1 MAKGNG
7 KNGSNGK
14 GVKKDVKLK
23 QRTTVPE
30 VVEEDPKRERLLRNY
45 ENLGRRSTTL
55 PETYIG
61 LGNKD
66 PFVVL
71 TKLVQLGLTN
81 KEIAEVYGL
90 TEQDFASF
98 LAKNEQVR
106 NIITQTRM
114 RPNFLVESA
123 LFKRAVGFRA
133 QEVTF
138 QEDKPIKVLVREVFP
153 DVTAQIFWLK
163 NRDPE
168 RWKDVMD
175 INISLRDRMA
185 RAHAAKNSKEDYDD

>member
-1 MAKGNG
+1 
-7 KNGSNGK
+7 
-14 GVKKDVKLK
+14 
-23 QRTTVPE
+23 
-30 VVEEDPKRERLLRNY
+30 
-45 ENLGRRSTTL
+45 
-55 PETYIG
+55 